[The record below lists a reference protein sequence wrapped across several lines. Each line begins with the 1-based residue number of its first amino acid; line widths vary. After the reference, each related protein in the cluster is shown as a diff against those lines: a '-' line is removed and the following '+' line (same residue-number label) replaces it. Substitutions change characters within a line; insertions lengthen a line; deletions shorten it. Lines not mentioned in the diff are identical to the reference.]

1 MFAEFGSI
9 DALAEIG
16 VFQKLLAAYQRVY
29 PGVATCAAT
38 TRLNAAVADASLA
51 SLTSAVN
58 GNVPLTEVVPAITPP
73 EDRLMPLGNWP
84 PANDQV

>member
-16 VFQKLLAAYQRVY
+16 VFPKLLAAYQRVY
-29 PGVATCAAT
+29 PGVVTCAAT
-38 TRLNAAVADASLA
+38 MRLNAAVADASFA

-58 GNVPLTEVVPAITPP
+58 GNVPLTEAVPEITPA
-73 EDRLMPLGNWP
+73 EDRLMPVGNWP
-84 PANDQV
+84 LAKDQV